1 MLLPVVCWA
10 STSSHLFFKPLRYRP
25 GCVLLP
31 AVTAVESAGISP
43 FSQLT
48 SAGLSLVSRLVI
60 AAEAPL
66 SGHLSDRLEV
76 VSHPVLIS
84 ILRSA
89 YRVWLCSLKRLAV
102 AGNTRE
108 NAGPPEQG
116 CVSYCF
122 GLLLSTSGA
131 VVGIFGRGAK
141 GGYWPCSLTLLL
153 VLGIPG
159 LGIATSCRN
168 LTMSYG

>member
-1 MLLPVVCWA
+1 MAGMLLPVVCWA

-108 NAGPPEQG
+108 NTGPPEQG
-116 CVSYCF
+116 CTSYCF

-131 VVGIFGRGAK
+131 VVSWCSHTTKRDVYGRF
-141 GGYWPCSLTLLL
+141 
-153 VLGIPG
+153 
-159 LGIATSCRN
+159 
-168 LTMSYG
+168 